1 MCGEGV
7 ADFRDGFSSVVI
19 DRIPMRLL
27 PSTYKYGAPRDVKAR
42 HCRRRDQ
49 QQRRCVCR
57 GVSPNAAR

>member
-27 PSTYKYGAPRDVKAR
+27 PSTYKYGALRDVTA
-42 HCRRRDQ
+42 RRRCDQ